1 MVIQV
6 LLREKHKLLRLLII
20 YLSISF
26 LLLVFRTGR
35 IVKVGRNLFLYLLA
49 PNPRIVSKLLN
60 ETGRIE
66 ESVSQLVSAREE
78 NKILR
83 ERITFLLQEREKFQE
98 TISESKRLKR
108 ILNYQEDVPYEL
120 VSARVVG
127 WTPSLF
133 SSALLID
140 KGINQGFEENTPVVA
155 WQEEVADFSQD
166 PGVADFSQDPGVAD
180 FSLRLNGM
188 AVVGRISESGLDM
201 SKVLLITD
209 SNSELAAMV
218 QRSREK
224 GVIAGT
230 GERSLLLKYLSP
242 TADLEIGDLIITSG
256 MGRTFPAGLVIGSV
270 EEVLRGVGGLEKRA
284 RVVPRLN
291 INQLEDVQIIN
302 NKKGAE
308 SFFVIEE

>member
-1 MVIQV
+1 M
-6 LLREKHKLLRLLII
+6 LLKEKHKLLRLLII
-20 YLSISF
+20 YLSIS
-26 LLLVFRTGR
+26 LLLLIFRTGR
-35 IVKVGRNLFLYLLA
+35 IVKVGRALFLYLLA
-49 PNPRIVSKLLN
+49 PSPRIVSKLLS
-60 ETGRIE
+60 ETGRIGR
-66 ESVSQLVSAREE
+66 SISQLVSAREE
-78 NKILR
+78 NKILQ
-83 ERITFLLQEREKFQE
+83 ERITSLLQEKEKLQE

-108 ILNYQEDVPYEL
+108 ILNYQEETPYEL

-140 KGINQGFEENTPVVA
+140 KGINQGFEKDTPVVA
-155 WQEEVADFSQD
+155 WQEGGNPQD
-166 PGVADFSQDPGVAD
+166 PGVAPMKSE
-180 FSLRLNGM
+180 RLNGM
-188 AVVGRISESGLDM
+188 AVVGRISESGPDM

-256 MGRTFPAGLVIGSV
+256 MGRIFPAGLVIGSV

-291 INQLEDVQIIN
+291 INQLEDVQII
-302 NKKGAE
+302 K
-308 SFFVIEE
+308 

>member
-1 MVIQV
+1 M
-6 LLREKHKLLRLLII
+6 LLKEKHKLLRLLII
-20 YLSISF
+20 YLSIS
-26 LLLVFRTGR
+26 LLLLIFRTGR
-35 IVKVGRNLFLYLLA
+35 IVKVGRALFLYLLA
-49 PNPRIVSKLLN
+49 PNPRIVSKLLS
-60 ETGRIE
+60 ETGRIGR
-66 ESVSQLVSAREE
+66 SISQLVSAREE
-78 NKILR
+78 NKILQ
-83 ERITFLLQEREKFQE
+83 ERITSLLQEKEKLQE

-108 ILNYQEDVPYEL
+108 ILNYQEETPYEL

-140 KGINQGFEENTPVVA
+140 KGINQGFEKDTPVVS
-155 WQEEVADFSQD
+155 WQEGGNPQD
-166 PGVADFSQDPGVAD
+166 PGVAPMKSE
-180 FSLRLNGM
+180 RLNGM
-188 AVVGRISESGLDM
+188 AVVGRISESGPDM

-209 SNSELAAMV
+209 ANSELAAMV

-256 MGRTFPAGLVIGSV
+256 MGRIFPAGLVIGSV

-284 RVVPRLN
+284 RVVPRVN
-291 INQLEDVQIIN
+291 INQLEDVQII
-302 NKKGAE
+302 KR
-308 SFFVIEE
+308 

>member
-1 MVIQV
+1 M
-6 LLREKHKLLRLLII
+6 LRLLII
-20 YLSISF
+20 YLSIS
-26 LLLVFRTGR
+26 LLLLIFRTGR
-35 IVKVGRNLFLYLLA
+35 IVKVGRALFLYLLA
-49 PNPRIVSKLLN
+49 PSPRIVSKLLS
-60 ETGRIE
+60 ETGRIGR
-66 ESVSQLVSAREE
+66 SISQLVSAREE
-78 NKILR
+78 NKILQ
-83 ERITFLLQEREKFQE
+83 ERITSLLQEKEKLQE

-108 ILNYQEDVPYEL
+108 ILNYQEETPYEL

-140 KGINQGFEENTPVVA
+140 KGINQGFEKDTPVVA
-155 WQEEVADFSQD
+155 WQEGGNPQD
-166 PGVADFSQDPGVAD
+166 PGVAPMKSE
-180 FSLRLNGM
+180 RLNGM
-188 AVVGRISESGLDM
+188 AVVGRISESGPDM

-256 MGRTFPAGLVIGSV
+256 MGRIFPAGLVIGSV

-284 RVVPRLN
+284 WVVPRVN
-291 INQLEDVQIIN
+291 INQLEDVQII
-302 NKKGAE
+302 KRGL
-308 SFFVIEE
+308 

>member
-1 MVIQV
+1 M
-6 LLREKHKLLRLLII
+6 LLKEKHKLLRLLII
-20 YLSISF
+20 YLSIS
-26 LLLVFRTGR
+26 LLLLIFRTGR
-35 IVKVGRNLFLYLLA
+35 IVKVGRALFLYLLA
-49 PNPRIVSKLLN
+49 PSPRIVSKLLS

-78 NKILR
+78 NKILQ
-83 ERITFLLQEREKFQE
+83 ERITSLLQEKEKLQE

-108 ILNYQEDVPYEL
+108 ILNYQEEIPYEL

-140 KGINQGFEENTPVVA
+140 KGINQGFEKDTPVVA
-155 WQEEVADFSQD
+155 WQE
-166 PGVADFSQDPGVAD
+166 GVAPMKSE
-180 FSLRLNGM
+180 RLNGM
-188 AVVGRISESGLDM
+188 AVVGRISESGPDM

-256 MGRTFPAGLVIGSV
+256 MGRIFPAGLVIGSV

-284 RVVPRLN
+284 RVVPRVN
-291 INQLEDVQIIN
+291 INQLEDVQII
-302 NKKGAE
+302 E
-308 SFFVIEE
+308 

>member
-1 MVIQV
+1 M
-6 LLREKHKLLRLLII
+6 LLKEKHKLLRLLII
-20 YLSISF
+20 YLSIS
-26 LLLVFRTGR
+26 LLLLIFRTGR
-35 IVKVGRNLFLYLLA
+35 IVKVGRALFLYLLA
-49 PNPRIVSKLLN
+49 PSPRIVSKLLS

-66 ESVSQLVSAREE
+66 ESISQLVSAREE
-78 NKILR
+78 NKILQ
-83 ERITFLLQEREKFQE
+83 ERITSLLQEKEKLQE

-108 ILNYQEDVPYEL
+108 ILNYQEETPYEL

-140 KGINQGFEENTPVVA
+140 KGINQGFEKDTPVVA
-155 WQEEVADFSQD
+155 WQEGGNSQN
-166 PGVADFSQDPGVAD
+166 PGVAPMKSE
-180 FSLRLNGM
+180 RLNGM
-188 AVVGRISESGLDM
+188 AVVGRISESGPDM

-209 SNSELAAMV
+209 ANSELAAMV

-230 GERSLLLKYLSP
+230 GKRSLLLKYLSP

-256 MGRTFPAGLVIGSV
+256 MGRIFPAGLVIGSV

-284 RVVPRLN
+284 WVVPRVN
-291 INQLEDVQIIN
+291 INQLEDVQII
-302 NKKGAE
+302 KRGL
-308 SFFVIEE
+308 

>member
-1 MVIQV
+1 M
-6 LLREKHKLLRLLII
+6 LPKEKHKLLRLLII
-20 YLSISF
+20 YLSVS
-26 LLLVFRTGR
+26 LLLLIFRTGR
-35 IVKVGRNLFLYLLA
+35 IVKVGRALSLYLLA
-49 PNPRIVSKLLN
+49 PSPRIVSKLLN
-60 ETGRIE
+60 ETGRIG
-66 ESVSQLVSAREE
+66 ESISQLVSAREE
-78 NKILR
+78 NKILQ
-83 ERITFLLQEREKFQE
+83 ERITSLLQEREKLQE

-108 ILNYQEDVPYEL
+108 ILNYQEETPYEL

-133 SSALLID
+133 SSALLIN
-140 KGINQGFEENTPVVA
+140 KGINQGFKKDTPVVA
-155 WQEEVADFSQD
+155 WQEGGNPQD
-166 PGVADFSQDPGVAD
+166 PEVADFSQDPGVAD
-180 FSLRLNGM
+180 FSLRLNRM
-188 AVVGRISESGLDM
+188 AVVGRISESGPDM

-230 GERSLLLKYLSP
+230 GERFLLLKYLSP

-256 MGRTFPAGLVIGSV
+256 MGRIFPAGLVIGSV

-291 INQLEDVQIIN
+291 INQLEDVQII
-302 NKKGAE
+302 KW
-308 SFFVIEE
+308 

>member
-1 MVIQV
+1 M
-6 LLREKHKLLRLLII
+6 LLKEKHKLLRLLII
-20 YLSISF
+20 YLSIS
-26 LLLVFRTGR
+26 LLLLIFRTGR
-35 IVKVGRNLFLYLLA
+35 IVKVGRDLFLYLLA
-49 PNPRIVSKLLN
+49 PSPRIVSKLLS

-78 NKILR
+78 NKILQ
-83 ERITFLLQEREKFQE
+83 ERITSLFQEKEKLQE

-108 ILNYQEDVPYEL
+108 ILNYQEETPYEL

-140 KGINQGFEENTPVVA
+140 KGINQGFEKDTPVVA
-155 WQEEVADFSQD
+155 WQEDGN
-166 PGVADFSQDPGVAD
+166 PQDPGVAD

-188 AVVGRISESGLDM
+188 AVVGRISESGPDM

-230 GERSLLLKYLSP
+230 GERVLLLKYLSP

-256 MGRTFPAGLVIGSV
+256 MGRIFPVGLVIGSV

-284 RVVPRLN
+284 WVVPRVN
-291 INQLEDVQIIN
+291 INQLEDVQII
-302 NKKGAE
+302 KW
-308 SFFVIEE
+308 

>member
-1 MVIQV
+1 M
-6 LLREKHKLLRLLII
+6 LLKEKHKLLRLLII
-20 YLSISF
+20 YLSIS
-26 LLLVFRTGR
+26 LLLLIFRTGR
-35 IVKVGRNLFLYLLA
+35 IVKVGRALFLYLLA
-49 PNPRIVSKLLN
+49 PSPRIVSKLLS

-66 ESVSQLVSAREE
+66 ESISQLVSAREE
-78 NKILR
+78 NKILQ
-83 ERITFLLQEREKFQE
+83 ERITSLLQEKEKLQE

-108 ILNYQEDVPYEL
+108 ILNYQEETPYEL

-140 KGINQGFEENTPVVA
+140 KGINQGFEKDTPVVA
-155 WQEEVADFSQD
+155 WQE
-166 PGVADFSQDPGVAD
+166 GVAPMKSEH
-180 FSLRLNGM
+180 LNGM
-188 AVVGRISESGLDM
+188 AVVGRISESGPDM

-256 MGRTFPAGLVIGSV
+256 MGRIFPAGLVIGSV

-284 RVVPRLN
+284 RVVPRVN
-291 INQLEDVQIIN
+291 INQLEDVQII
-302 NKKGAE
+302 KR
-308 SFFVIEE
+308 

>member
-1 MVIQV
+1 V
-6 LLREKHKLLRLLII
+6 LLKEKHKLLRLLII
-20 YLSISF
+20 YLSIS
-26 LLLVFRTGR
+26 LLLLIFRTGR
-35 IVKVGRNLFLYLLA
+35 TVKVGRALFLYLLA
-49 PNPRIVSKLLN
+49 PNPRIVSKLLS
-60 ETGRIE
+60 ETGRIGR
-66 ESVSQLVSAREE
+66 SISQLVSAREE
-78 NKILR
+78 NKILQ
-83 ERITFLLQEREKFQE
+83 ERITSLLQEKEKLQE

-108 ILNYQEDVPYEL
+108 ILNYQEETPYEL

-140 KGINQGFEENTPVVA
+140 KGINQGFEKDTPMVA
-155 WQEEVADFSQD
+155 WQE
-166 PGVADFSQDPGVAD
+166 GGNSQDPGVAD

-188 AVVGRISESGLDM
+188 AVVGRISESGPDM

-209 SNSELAAMV
+209 ANSELAAMV

-230 GERSLLLKYLSP
+230 GKRVLLLKYLSP

-256 MGRTFPAGLVIGSV
+256 MGRIFPAGLVIGSV

-284 RVVPRLN
+284 WVVPRVN
-291 INQLEDVQIIN
+291 INQLEDVQII
-302 NKKGAE
+302 KK
-308 SFFVIEE
+308 

>member
-1 MVIQV
+1 M
-6 LLREKHKLLRLLII
+6 LLKEKHKLLRLLII
-20 YLSISF
+20 YLSVS
-26 LLLVFRTGR
+26 LLLLIFRTGR
-35 IVKVGRNLFLYLLA
+35 IVKVGRALSLYLLA
-49 PNPRIVSKLLN
+49 PNPRIVSKLLS
-60 ETGRIE
+60 ETGRIG
-66 ESVSQLVSAREE
+66 ESISQLVSAREE
-78 NKILR
+78 NKILQ
-83 ERITFLLQEREKFQE
+83 ERITSLLQEREKLQE
-98 TISESKRLKR
+98 AISESKRLKR
-108 ILNYQEDVPYEL
+108 ILNYQEETPYEL

-133 SSALLID
+133 SSALLIN
-140 KGINQGFEENTPVVA
+140 KGINQGFEKDTPVVA
-155 WQEEVADFSQD
+155 WQEGGNSQD
-166 PGVADFSQDPGVAD
+166 
-180 FSLRLNGM
+180 NGM
-188 AVVGRISESGLDM
+188 AVVGRISESGPDM

-256 MGRTFPAGLVIGSV
+256 MGRIFPAGLVIGSV

-291 INQLEDVQIIN
+291 INQLEDVQII
-302 NKKGAE
+302 K
-308 SFFVIEE
+308 

>member
-1 MVIQV
+1 M
-6 LLREKHKLLRLLII
+6 LRLLII
-20 YLSISF
+20 YLSIS
-26 LLLVFRTGR
+26 LLLLIFRTGR
-35 IVKVGRNLFLYLLA
+35 TVKVGRALFLYLLA
-49 PNPRIVSKLLN
+49 PNPRIVSKLLS
-60 ETGRIE
+60 ETGRIGR
-66 ESVSQLVSAREE
+66 SISQLVSAREE
-78 NKILR
+78 NKILQ
-83 ERITFLLQEREKFQE
+83 ERITSLLQEKEKLQE

-108 ILNYQEDVPYEL
+108 ILNYQEETPYEL

-140 KGINQGFEENTPVVA
+140 KGINQGFEKDTPMVA
-155 WQEEVADFSQD
+155 WQE
-166 PGVADFSQDPGVAD
+166 GGNSQDPGVAD

-188 AVVGRISESGLDM
+188 AVVGRISESGPDM

-209 SNSELAAMV
+209 ANSELAAMV

-230 GERSLLLKYLSP
+230 GKRVLLLKYLSP

-256 MGRTFPAGLVIGSV
+256 MGRIFPAGLVIGSV

-284 RVVPRLN
+284 WVVPRVN
-291 INQLEDVQIIN
+291 INQLEDVQII
-302 NKKGAE
+302 KK
-308 SFFVIEE
+308 

>member
-1 MVIQV
+1 M
-6 LLREKHKLLRLLII
+6 LRLLII
-20 YLSISF
+20 YLSIS
-26 LLLVFRTGR
+26 LLLLIFRTGR
-35 IVKVGRNLFLYLLA
+35 IVKVGRALFLYLLA
-49 PNPRIVSKLLN
+49 PNPRIVSKLLS
-60 ETGRIE
+60 ETGRIGR
-66 ESVSQLVSAREE
+66 SISQLVSAREE
-78 NKILR
+78 NKILQ
-83 ERITFLLQEREKFQE
+83 ERITSLLQEKEKLQE

-108 ILNYQEDVPYEL
+108 ILNYQEETPYEL

-140 KGINQGFEENTPVVA
+140 KGINQGFEKDTPVVA
-155 WQEEVADFSQD
+155 WQE
-166 PGVADFSQDPGVAD
+166 GVAPMKSE
-180 FSLRLNGM
+180 RLSGM
-188 AVVGRISESGLDM
+188 AVVGRISESGPDM

-256 MGRTFPAGLVIGSV
+256 MGRIFPAGLVIGSV

-284 RVVPRLN
+284 WVVPRVN
-291 INQLEDVQIIN
+291 INQLEDVQII
-302 NKKGAE
+302 KRGL
-308 SFFVIEE
+308 

>member
-1 MVIQV
+1 VIQV
-6 LLREKHKLLRLLII
+6 LPKEKHKLLRLLII

-35 IVKVGRNLFLYLLA
+35 IVEVGRDLFLYLLA
-49 PNPRIVSKLLN
+49 PNPRIVSKLLS
-60 ETGRIE
+60 ETGRIG
-66 ESVSQLVSAREE
+66 ESVSQLVSAREQ
-78 NKILR
+78 NKILK
-83 ERITFLLQEREKFQE
+83 ERITSLLQEKEKLQE

-108 ILNYQEDVPYEL
+108 ILNYQGEAPYEL

-140 KGINQGFEENTPVVA
+140 KGINQGFEKDTPVVA
-155 WQEEVADFSQD
+155 WQEGGNTQE
-166 PGVADFSQDPGVAD
+166 
-180 FSLRLNGM
+180 NGM

-209 SNSELAAMV
+209 ANSELAAMV

-230 GERSLLLKYLSP
+230 GKRFLLLKYLSP

-256 MGRTFPAGLVIGSV
+256 MGRIFPAGLVIGSV

-291 INQLEDVQIIN
+291 INQLEDVQII
-302 NKKGAE
+302 K
-308 SFFVIEE
+308 

>member
-1 MVIQV
+1 M
-6 LLREKHKLLRLLII
+6 LRLLII

-26 LLLVFRTGR
+26 LLLIFRTGR
-35 IVKVGRNLFLYLLA
+35 IVKVGRALFLYLLA
-49 PNPRIVSKLLN
+49 PNPRIVSKLLS
-60 ETGRIE
+60 ETGRIGR
-66 ESVSQLVSAREE
+66 SISQLVSAREE
-78 NKILR
+78 NKILQ
-83 ERITFLLQEREKFQE
+83 ERITSLLQEKEKLQE

-108 ILNYQEDVPYEL
+108 ILNYQEETPYEL

-140 KGINQGFEENTPVVA
+140 KGINQGFEKDTPVVA
-155 WQEEVADFSQD
+155 WQE
-166 PGVADFSQDPGVAD
+166 GVAPMKSE
-180 FSLRLNGM
+180 RLNGM
-188 AVVGRISESGLDM
+188 AVVGRISESGPDM

-256 MGRTFPAGLVIGSV
+256 MGRIFPAGLVIGSV

-284 RVVPRLN
+284 RVVPRVN
-291 INQLEDVQIIN
+291 INQLEDVQII
-302 NKKGAE
+302 KRGQRH
-308 SFFVIEE
+308 FFDRRK